1 MASRYSNRSGRLSTA
16 VEKQI
21 KKINE
26 RRAQIAREV
35 KEGTLPQDALRR
47 YENAMRAAAGDFI
60 NKSGNIAHGKA
71 AQAAIS
77 KEALD
82 SLLQR
87 DTAGQLKKE
96 IKKQVAE
103 EYDKP
108 VKDVTKEEVKAYN
121 DLLDSVN
128 SYIEEHPERAYDKV
142 THTGAFAIFRGTK
155 GLKTYKELQDAI
167 DQYEGKIAAGEE
179 IPPFDAEKAYFS

>member
-1 MASRYSNRSGRLSTA
+1 MGSRYSNRSGRLSSEK
-16 VEKQI
+16 EKQI

-71 AQAAIS
+71 AQAALS

-82 SLLQR
+82 ALLQR

-128 SYIEEHPERAYDKV
+128 SYIEEHPERAYDKA

-155 GLKTYKELQDAI
+155 GVKTYKELQDAI
-167 DQYEGKIAAGEE
+167 DQYEGKLAAGEE
-179 IPPFDAEKAYFS
+179 VPPFDAEKVFFT

>member
-1 MASRYSNRSGRLSTA
+1 MASKYSNKSGRLSSA

-26 RRAQIAREV
+26 RRAQIARDV
-35 KEGTLPQDALRR
+35 KEGTLPKDALRR

-82 SLLQR
+82 ALLQR

-121 DLLDSVN
+121 DAIDYVN
-128 SYIEEHPERAYDKV
+128 SYIDEHPERAYDQA
-142 THTGAFAIFRGTK
+142 THSGAFAIFRGMK
-155 GLKTYKELQDAI
+155 GVRSYQELQDAI
-167 DQYEGKIAAGEE
+167 NLYEGKLAAGEE
-179 IPPFDAEKAYFS
+179 IPPFDAEKAYFK